1 MLTEPGGEGLAE
13 GGDSGVRRVVGFV
26 AVQAGHPGLEDV
38 AGEGEAR
45 FSDAQHNGA
54 GGGPGGLGD
63 LADLVDGN
71 VADMCGKLGHVCH
84 PNRPPSRRLPAG
96 RPHAVGRNGRAVG
109 ADILGG
115 VLSGLVIVDKP
126 QGWTSHD
133 VVGRMRRLA
142 GTRKVGH
149 AGTLDPM
156 ATGVLVLGINKATR
170 LLTYI
175 VGTSKTYTATIRLGE
190 STVTDDAEGE
200 VAATAVAAAVTE
212 EAIRAGV
219 AALTGEIQQVPS
231 SVSAIKVN
239 GERAYARVR
248 SGEDVKLAARPVTIH
263 RFEVHA
269 VRPARDGEV
278 LDVDVTVECSSGTY
292 IRALARDLGEALASG
307 GHLTALRRT
316 QVGPYTLDQART
328 LEQLAEELEVLEM
341 SLAARALMPNR
352 ELSEDETTEISF
364 GRRIAAGVAAG
375 TPEAATADKPAAAF
389 APDGTLV
396 ALLADAGS
404 YAKPVLVFA
413 RQRKARA
420 ETSRQQEQQ
429 AE

>member
-1 MLTEPGGEGLAE
+1 
-13 GGDSGVRRVVGFV
+13 
-26 AVQAGHPGLEDV
+26 
-38 AGEGEAR
+38 
-45 FSDAQHNGA
+45 
-54 GGGPGGLGD
+54 
-63 LADLVDGN
+63 
-71 VADMCGKLGHVCH
+71 
-84 PNRPPSRRLPAG
+84 
-96 RPHAVGRNGRAVG
+96 
-109 ADILGG
+109 
-115 VLSGLVIVDKP
+115 
-126 QGWTSHD
+126 
-133 VVGRMRRLA
+133 MRRLA

-200 VAATAVAAAVTE
+200 VVSSHSAAAVTE
-212 EAIRAGV
+212 GAIRAAV

-263 RFEVHA
+263 RFDVHA
-269 VRPARDGEV
+269 VRPERAGAV

-292 IRALARDLGEALASG
+292 IRALARDLGEALGTG

-341 SLAARALMPNR
+341 SQAARALMPNR
-352 ELSEDETTEISF
+352 ELSEDEATEISF
-364 GRRIAAGVAAG
+364 GRRIAAGAGAG
-375 TPEAATADKPAAAF
+375 TPEAATADNPAAAF
-389 APDGTLV
+389 APDGSLV
-396 ALLADAGS
+396 ALLADAGG

-413 RQRKARA
+413 P
-420 ETSRQQEQQ
+420 SNEQPGK
-429 AE
+429 